1 MRRMTL
7 AGGLALA
14 VSTFALIAA
23 PVAGATTYN
32 NDTPIIIPHEG
43 LPTRTRRASP

>member
-1 MRRMTL
+1 MTL

-14 VSTFALIAA
+14 VSAFTLTAA

-32 NDTPIIIPHEG
+32 NDTPIIIPDRKRFI
-43 LPTRTRRASP
+43 RTRRASP